1 MAPATPVPWMRAVML
16 KYILKRFVISVL
28 TVFVLAGSVFLLMQA
43 LPGDPFSGEKM
54 TPQVRANLE
63 KIYGFD
69 QPLYV
74 RFFRY
79 MGNLVQGDFGVS
91 MKHQSQKVNDLIKTT
106 FPVSADLG
114 IRALLLAISAGLFFG
129 IVAALLQRHW
139 LRYLV
144 MLVAII
150 GISVPDFIMGSVLQ
164 YVFAFRGGLF
174 PVAGWGEM
182 RHAFLPA
189 LALSFYTMASISR
202 FMRAS
207 MLNVV
212 GQDYIKTARAKGLP
226 LYKIVLRHQLRN
238 ALLPVV
244 TILGP
249 IVAAVLTGTFVIE
262 RIFNIPG
269 MGKFYVNGIS
279 DRDYTL
285 TLGLTVFYGIFL
297 IGANF
302 IVDILYGVIDPRI
315 KMNGE
320 RNG

>member
-1 MAPATPVPWMRAVML
+1 MLQYIFRRFLVSIAT
-16 KYILKRFVISVL
+16 IVI
-28 TVFVLAGSVFLLMQA
+28 LAGTVFLLMHA

-63 KIYGFD
+63 KTYGFD
-69 QPLYV
+69 QPLHVQFY
-74 RFFRY
+74 RY
-79 MGNLVQGDFGVS
+79 ISQLAKGNFGIS
-91 MKHQSQKVNDLIKTT
+91 MKHQGQKVNDLIATT
-106 FPVSADLG
+106 FPVSVDLG
-114 IRALLLAISAGLFFG
+114 LRALFFAIVCGLFFG
-129 IVAALLQRHW
+129 VCAALLQRHW
-139 LRYLV
+139 LRYVV
-144 MLVAII
+144 MLVAIV

-164 YVFAFRGGLF
+164 YVFAFKGGFF
-174 PVAGWGEM
+174 PVAGWGGF
-182 RHAFLPA
+182 RFSVLPA
-189 LALSFYTMASISR
+189 LALSFYTMALISR
-202 FMRAS
+202 FMRTS
-207 MLNVV
+207 MLTVV
-212 GQDYIKTARAKGLP
+212 QEDYIKTARAKGLP
-226 LYKIVLRHQLRN
+226 LYKIVWRHQLRN

-244 TILGP
+244 TVLGP

-302 IVDILYGVIDPRI
+302 IVDILYGWIDPRI
-315 KMNGE
+315 RMTGD

>member
-1 MAPATPVPWMRAVML
+1 M
-16 KYILKRFVISVL
+16 VL
-28 TVFVLAGSVFLLMQA
+28 AGAVFVLMHT

-63 KIYGFD
+63 KMYGFD

-74 RFFRY
+74 QFYKY
-79 MGNLVQGDFGVS
+79 MTNLSQGDFGVS
-91 MKHQSQKVNDLIKTT
+91 MKHQSQRVNDLIVTT

-114 IRALLLAISAGLFFG
+114 LRALLLAIVTGLFFG
-129 IVAALLQRHW
+129 VCAALLQRHW

-144 MLVAII
+144 MLIAII

-164 YVFAFRGGLF
+164 YLFAFKGGFF
-174 PVAGWGEM
+174 PVAGWGEF
-182 RHAFLPA
+182 RHSVLPA
-189 LALSFYTMASISR
+189 LALSFYTMAMLSR
-202 FMRAS
+202 FMRTS

-212 GQDYIKTARAKGLP
+212 QEDYIKTARAKGLP
-226 LYKIVLRHQLRN
+226 LYKIVWRHQLRN

-244 TILGP
+244 TVLGP

-302 IVDILYGVIDPRI
+302 IVDILYGWIDPRI
-315 KMNGE
+315 QMNGDRDE
-320 RNG
+320 

>member
-1 MAPATPVPWMRAVML
+1 ML
-16 KYILKRFVISVL
+16 MH
-28 TVFVLAGSVFLLMQA
+28 T

-63 KIYGFD
+63 KMYGFD

-74 RFFRY
+74 QFYKY
-79 MGNLVQGDFGVS
+79 MTNLSQGDFGVS
-91 MKHQSQKVNDLIKTT
+91 MKHQSQRVNDLIVTT

-114 IRALLLAISAGLFFG
+114 LRALLLAIVTGLFFG
-129 IVAALLQRHW
+129 VCAALLQRHW

-144 MLVAII
+144 MLIAII

-164 YVFAFRGGLF
+164 YLFAFKGGFF
-174 PVAGWGEM
+174 PVAGWGEF
-182 RHAFLPA
+182 RHSVLPA
-189 LALSFYTMASISR
+189 LALSFYTMAMLSR
-202 FMRAS
+202 FMRTS

-212 GQDYIKTARAKGLP
+212 QEDYIKTARAKGLP
-226 LYKIVLRHQLRN
+226 LYKIVWRHQLRN

-244 TILGP
+244 TVLGP

-302 IVDILYGVIDPRI
+302 IVDILYGWIDPRI
-315 KMNGE
+315 QMNGDRDE
-320 RNG
+320 

>member
-1 MAPATPVPWMRAVML
+1 M
-16 KYILKRFVISVL
+16 
-28 TVFVLAGSVFLLMQA
+28 VLAAAVFMLMHA

-63 KIYGFD
+63 KTYGFD

-74 RFFRY
+74 QFYRY
-79 MGNLVQGDFGVS
+79 VANLAKGDFGVS
-91 MKHQSQKVNDLIKTT
+91 MKHQSQKVNDLIATT

-114 IRALLLAISAGLFFG
+114 IRALLLAIVCGLFFG
-129 IVAALLQRHW
+129 VCAALWQHHW

-144 MLVAII
+144 MLVAIV

-164 YVFAFRGGLF
+164 YLFAFKGGFF
-174 PVAGWGEM
+174 PVAGWGEF
-182 RHAFLPA
+182 RHTVLPS
-189 LALSFYTMASISR
+189 LALSFYTMALLSR
-202 FMRAS
+202 FMRTS

-212 GQDYIKTARAKGLP
+212 QEDYIKTARAKGLP
-226 LYKIVLRHQLRN
+226 MYKIVWRHQLRN

-244 TILGP
+244 TVLGP

-302 IVDILYGVIDPRI
+302 IVDILYGWIDPRI
-315 KMNGE
+315 RMNGD
-320 RNG
+320 RNV